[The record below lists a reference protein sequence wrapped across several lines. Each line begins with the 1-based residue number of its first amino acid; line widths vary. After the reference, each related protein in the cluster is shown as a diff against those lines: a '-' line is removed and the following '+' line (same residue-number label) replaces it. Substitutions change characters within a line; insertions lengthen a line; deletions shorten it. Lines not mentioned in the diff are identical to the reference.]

1 MRHPTLGY
9 TGRRRLSIAQFG
21 GVDVSSPP
29 DRVADDRLSDVLNFR
44 ERDGRLCTRP
54 ALQYHDH
61 IPVGSVQ
68 RTVPL
73 GNATAIDGSGW
84 PLLLQGDGTLVTGTQ
99 KLRASAFTVPS
110 CRDADGIATVYDN
123 GTVYALGE
131 DGTCETQEPYI
142 PTVLT
147 AGRPTTAF
155 VREQSG
161 ARLDSYNLLTGKSR
175 CRYTSDGA
183 GLYYWLPDDLTPDLT
198 QEFIVKH
205 TMISGAEIT
214 HKIEHTATGWK
225 EVFDLPE
232 DMYLDQ
238 LALNYDPTAR
248 CFWFTHADVGGL
260 APAGNAG
267 IANNVEL
274 LVTRV
279 QDNVQDEVYGM
290 GFGMW
295 FGGAS
300 DGLAGGTRLFL
311 GGHRTKKNLIRWSAL
326 NDPLYFPENNYAYV
340 GDASSAVTAFGKQ
353 SDMLVIFKEREVYAT
368 QYRAG
373 STVTA
378 EQLLAGAVTDTQATA
393 ALFPIQQIH
402 PEVGCDCPHT
412 VRLCGDR
419 LVWLCSDGR
428 VYGLFSDS
436 SYSRRVRAVS
446 RPVEAELAQFD
457 DEALS
462 TASAVCRDGQY
473 LLQIGGTV
481 YALTADTLTAQS
493 PSWYIW
499 DITVPDIRKY
509 CLTAVC
515 SAVFVL
521 MTRFDG
527 TVYVLGLDDDAPRD
541 RIPHDGRVIERDIP
555 CHLCTKWYEL
565 GAPEQYK
572 QITDVRLWVTGDE
585 GTQVQVSL
593 HDGRVHGTPLAQLT
607 LTDDAHPRRIG
618 GLSRVR
624 QSGIALHSTG
634 RMTLDRVEI
643 TYRRMG
649 EIRE

>member
-1 MRHPTLGY
+1 MRYPTLGY
-9 TGRRRLSIAQFG
+9 TGRRRLSIAHFD

-29 DRVADDRLSDVLNFR
+29 DRVADDRLSDVLNLR

-54 ALQYHDH
+54 ALQYRSSRSGVT
-61 IPVGSVQ
+61 VGH
-68 RTVPL
+68 TVPL
-73 GNATAIDGSGW
+73 RDATAIDGGGW
-84 PLLLQGDGTLVTGTQ
+84 PLLLQEDGTLVKGTQ
-99 KLRASAFTVPS
+99 TLDAGTFTVPS
-110 CRDADGIATVYDN
+110 CRDADGIATVYSN
-123 GTVYALGE
+123 GIVYALGA
-131 DGTCETQEPYI
+131 DGTCKKQEPYI

-147 AGRPTTAF
+147 AGRPTTVF

-161 ARLDSYNLLTGKSR
+161 ARLDSYNLLTGKCT

-214 HKIEHTATGWK
+214 HKIKHTSTGWK
-225 EVFDLPE
+225 EVFDMPE
-232 DMYLDQ
+232 DVYLDK

-248 CFWFTHADVGGL
+248 CFWFTHAAAGGL

-274 LVTRV
+274 TVTRV
-279 QDNVQDEVYGM
+279 QEKGQDEVYGM

-300 DGLAGGTRLFL
+300 DGLTGGTRLFL
-311 GGHRTKKNLIRWSAL
+311 GGHRTQKNLIRWSAL

-340 GDASSAVTAFGKQ
+340 GDAASAVTVFGKQ

-419 LVWLCSDGR
+419 LVWLCSDRR
-428 VYGLFSDS
+428 VYGLFSDG

-446 RPVEAELAQFD
+446 RPVDAELAQFD
-457 DEALS
+457 DETLS
-462 TASAVCRDGQY
+462 TASAVCRDGEY

-499 DITVPDIRKY
+499 DITVPGIRRY
-509 CLTAVC
+509 RLTAVRD
-515 SAVFVL
+515 AAFVL
-521 MTRFDG
+521 MTSFSG
-527 TVYVLGLDDDAPRD
+527 TMYVLGLDDDAPRD
-541 RIPHDGRVIERDIP
+541 RIPYDGEVTERDIA

-565 GAPEQYK
+565 GAPECYK
-572 QITDVRLWVTGDE
+572 QITDVRLWVTGDK
-585 GTQVQVSL
+585 GTRVNVAL
-593 HDGRVHGTPLAQLT
+593 HDGRVHGVPLAQLA
-607 LTDDAHPRRIG
+607 LTGDTHPHRIG

-624 QSGIALHSTG
+624 QGGIALHSTG
-634 RMTLDRVEI
+634 RMTLDRVEM